1 MDSTARERNLLHEV
15 LWSKDPRKLAR
26 LVLVEHPEFPWGD
39 ILRELTDDERERV
52 VTALTLAV

>member
-26 LVLVEHPEFPWGD
+26 LVIVEHPEFPWGD
-39 ILRELTDDERERV
+39 ILRELPDDEREPWGFI
-52 VTALTLAV
+52 